1 MCTPSL
7 LLGIVKVL
15 VSVARTAQKEK
26 VFRVAI
32 MSLVNLLNYEDLEL
46 ATDMVS
52 EGLPKTVA
60 TRQLQVGGGEGRA
73 WEHPGHLLPAA
84 RCRLAQHHAGPL
96 QALSHRPPALCCLLQ
111 SWGDEDIVEM
121 LQFLDTKLKEGIQT
135 LSSFDMYKKEVAS
148 GALDWTHM
156 HTSDKFWK
164 DNIDKFEEK
173 DFQVLRMLLK
183 LIESSREVSYSA
195 EANLGMGRV
204 VAEAMHLQSTSTQSL
219 RRLKHRSAAVL
230 VPTQGPC
237 LGTKQGL
244 LASRFLSAAQPGLH
258 AHSLSCTSQ

>member
-1 MCTPSL
+1 MCTLLL

-15 VSVARTAQKEK
+15 VGVARTAQKEK

-60 TRQLQVGGGEGRA
+60 TRQLQVGGRKL
-73 WEHPGHLLPAA
+73 EHPGHLLPAA
-84 RCRLAQHHAGPL
+84 RCYFTHHHASPL
-96 QALSHRPPALCCLLQ
+96 QALSHRPLALCCLLQ

-195 EANLGMGRV
+195 AANLGMGWV
-204 VAEAMHLQSTSTQSL
+204 VAEAVHLQSTSIPSL
-219 RRLKHRSAAVL
+219 QRLNHRSAAVL
-230 VPTQGPC
+230 VTSCQHKVHALAPSKGSAWEMF
-237 LGTKQGL
+237 
-244 LASRFLSAAQPGLH
+244 LASRFLSAV
-258 AHSLSCTSQ
+258 